1 MLDPGERHRWMGRN
15 KSLDLPACDRDCL
28 TSFMEHRNPVG
39 QAFKA
44 LPVCR
49 YTSMDATIVLRHER
63 LTREVAAIIVDDE
76 RNVQPRDVIVQQKA
90 DDRPSTVNSLNSLYE
105 VLRYPIL
112 FPNQKRGWGL
122 DLLSSGAVSCM
133 FSVSCRSKRALR
145 STGAKITQRK
155 YYRLLVKY
163 RMHLL
168 PCSTRRAGT
177 LSSDATFG
185 SGNFDRMVASRD
197 PRSYRSFSDRA
208 PCEAPPPPPPILL
221 GRLHV
226 RPQAHFTHLG
236 RLVHEYLVDMYSR
249 MVDQRVLF
257 WRSKSVQQQM
267 ASYREYDQDPSDRE
281 SGKSRVHM
289 PANVMG
295 SYRYARRN
303 VHNGIA
309 LCAKYGKPDFFITL
323 TTNPLWPGS
332 LRDCLAFVGSHLRCL
347 LLRRYS
353 KTTLTPRNVDRQ
365 TRCSERRVQA

>member
-1 MLDPGERHRWMGRN
+1 MW
-15 KSLDLPACDRDCL
+15 
-28 TSFMEHRNPVG
+28 
-39 QAFKA
+39 A
-44 LPVCR
+44 LLC
-49 YTSMDATIVLRHER
+49 TKT
-63 LTREVAAIIVDDE
+63 T
-76 RNVQPRDVIVQQKA
+76 
-90 DDRPSTVNSLNSLYE
+90 T
-105 VLRYPIL
+105 
-112 FPNQKRGWGL
+112 
-122 DLLSSGAVSCM
+122 
-133 FSVSCRSKRALR
+133 
-145 STGAKITQRK
+145 
-155 YYRLLVKY
+155 
-163 RMHLL
+163 
-168 PCSTRRAGT
+168 
-177 LSSDATFG
+177 
-185 SGNFDRMVASRD
+185 
-197 PRSYRSFSDRA
+197 
-208 PCEAPPPPPPILL
+208 
-221 GRLHV
+221 
-226 RPQAHFTHLG
+226 
-236 RLVHEYLVDMYSR
+236 YLVDMYSR